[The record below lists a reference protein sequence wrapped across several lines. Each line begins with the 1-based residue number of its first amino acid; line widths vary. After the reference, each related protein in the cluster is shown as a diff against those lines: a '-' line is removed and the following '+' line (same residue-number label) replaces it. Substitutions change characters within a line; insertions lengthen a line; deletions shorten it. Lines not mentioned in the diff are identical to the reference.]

1 MVHRPGVSAQPDP
14 GPQEDALP
22 PLLAQPGHPVALS
35 ARPASDVSPQV
46 RPLAAASLLATFDRM
61 DYFLGGGL
69 MEEEM
74 YETFNFLGAA
84 RTDEHVRDSRRI
96 SLAAVNN
103 NPMRSTVQLIP
114 GALMV
119 NSDYVLAIM
128 SVSRSRSVFV

>member
-1 MVHRPGVSAQPDP
+1 
-14 GPQEDALP
+14 
-22 PLLAQPGHPVALS
+22 
-35 ARPASDVSPQV
+35 
-46 RPLAAASLLATFDRM
+46 
-61 DYFLGGGL
+61 

-128 SVSRSRSVFV
+128 SVPRSRSVFV